1 MSSPSIHFH
10 AHENLYMELSSW
22 GLAKGY
28 DCNIMDIKEANEFGV
43 VYENKKK
50 KKKKKSS
57 SFFLRY
63 NLYFIRVKKNKVLS
77 FIT

>member
-28 DCNIMDIKEANEFGV
+28 DCNIMDIKEANELGEG
-43 VYENKKK
+43 YGKTKKK
-50 KKKKKSS
+50 KKKKKL
-57 SFFLRY
+57 FF
-63 NLYFIRVKKNKVLS
+63 FFKVQFVLHKS
-77 FIT
+77 KEK

>member
-28 DCNIMDIKEANEFGV
+28 DCNIMDIKEANELGEG
-43 VYENKKK
+43 YGKTKKK
-50 KKKKKSS
+50 KVFFFFEVQFVLHKS
-57 SFFLRY
+57 
-63 NLYFIRVKKNKVLS
+63 KEK
-77 FIT
+77 

>member
-28 DCNIMDIKEANEFGV
+28 DCNIMDIKEANELGEGYV
-43 VYENKKK
+43 KTKKK
-50 KKKKKSS
+50 KGLL
-57 SFFLRY
+57 FF
-63 NLYFIRVKKNKVLS
+63 
-77 FIT
+77 

>member
-28 DCNIMDIKEANEFGV
+28 DCNIMDIKEANELGEG
-43 VYENKKK
+43 YGKT
-50 KKKKKSS
+50 KKKSS